1 MCVVQAVTE
10 LLRMHRDRS
19 QPSRSAPCVQPPTRT
34 APHRTQPAPHSPHQS
49 GDETTRVCDS
59 EFPFRE
65 AAVYKPLLEAIL
77 EAGVT
82 EMEDFAHLKPGQVRR
97 AQIVSGGGDR
107 SEGASSVFPSTAAW
121 QGGW

>member
-1 MCVVQAVTE
+1 M
-10 LLRMHRDRS
+10 
-19 QPSRSAPCVQPPTRT
+19 
-34 APHRTQPAPHSPHQS
+34 
-49 GDETTRVCDS
+49 CDS

-97 AQIVSGGGDR
+97 AQIVSGGGGR

-121 QGGW
+121 QVGC